1 MFAIISWA
9 VDPAHALDWPQSVP
23 WNVSDK
29 RGWPSVRTKKK
40 SGRSTRRTAAKP
52 RRGSAD
58 HARTIADV
66 LERFAAP
73 SSKKGKIT
81 LHDAIDE
88 FRRAC
93 ILVALDANAKAN
105 SKTNMHATAQA
116 LGIARSY
123 LYTLMEELDI
133 RA

>member
-1 MFAIISWA
+1 MA
-9 VDPAHALDWPQSVP
+9 
-23 WNVSDK
+23 DK
-29 RGWPSVRTKKK
+29 GAGRKKV
-40 SGRSTRRTAAKP
+40 AKP
-52 RRGSAD
+52 RRTSSVD

-73 SSKKGKIT
+73 ATKKGKIT